1 MIDDM
6 CSRLVV
12 RCYINII
19 LLNIISLDIISMII
33 SHKLFHLNIF
43 IQKISAAAAAGTR
56 RDDDKLVPYV

>member
-33 SHKLFHLNIF
+33 SHKLFGLNIY
-43 IQKISAAAAAGTR
+43 IQKIAAAGTR
-56 RDDDKLVPYV
+56 GDDDKLVPYV